1 MGVHKTPPCQ
11 RSRFWKVAGGGESYS
26 TLPSFNQIT
35 PKWVTP
41 KKGTKI
47 KRFRKKR
54 LSSMVKWDKKK
65 NNKLEDLIKNI
76 DIKL

>member
-1 MGVHKTPPCQ
+1 M
-11 RSRFWKVAGGGESYS
+11 
-26 TLPSFNQIT
+26 PSFNQIT

>member
-1 MGVHKTPPCQ
+1 MEGFRGRGIIFHIAPTQSNNPQVGHTK
-11 RSRFWKVAGGGESYS
+11 
-26 TLPSFNQIT
+26 
-35 PKWVTP
+35 

-65 NNKLEDLIKNI
+65 II
-76 DIKL
+76 SWRT